1 MSSANNY
8 IKVIDDFLPEEERSQ
23 GLDICRRATDNAML
37 VGDVVDTQIR
47 NTLINQKNLVE
58 KDRDFS
64 NKFSSGLWDHTTEYL
79 RKFEFCSPEY
89 AHGHSFDRNF
99 KIEELSFL
107 KYKKGGFYKLHSD
120 EDFLWKCISEWYR
133 LISYVYF
140 VNDDYS
146 GGKLVFPQHDQKI
159 HPKKNRLVI
168 FPSNWCFEHTVE
180 PVIKGTR
187 YTIVTWGVSILK

>member
-1 MSSANNY
+1 MCLQRLPQTLRRLSHAY
-8 IKVIDDFLPEEERSQ
+8 IY
-23 GLDICRRATDNAML
+23 LDLC
-37 VGDVVDTQIR
+37 
-47 NTLINQKNLVE
+47 
-58 KDRDFS
+58 DRDWETDRHFS
-64 NKFSSGLWDHTTEYL
+64 NKFSSSLWDHTTEYL
-79 RKFEFCSPEY
+79 RKFEFCSPDY
-89 AHGHSFDRNF
+89 AQGYDFDKNF

-107 KYKKGGFYKLHSD
+107 KYKKGGFYKIHSD
-120 EDFLWKCISEWYR
+120 EDFLWKCVNEWYR

-168 FPSNWCFEHTVE
+168 FPSNWCFEHKVE

-187 YTIVTWGVSILK
+187 SDRDWETLICRQNNHR